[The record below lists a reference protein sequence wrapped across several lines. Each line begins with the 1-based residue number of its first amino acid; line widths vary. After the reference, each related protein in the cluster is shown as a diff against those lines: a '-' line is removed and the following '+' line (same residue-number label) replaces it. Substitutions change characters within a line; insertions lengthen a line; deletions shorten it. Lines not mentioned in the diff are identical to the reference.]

1 MKQYINFCSNCG
13 VKRFFMGNEP
23 YFISESCIN
32 KLKGINRTKEL
43 FGSVPEEYENQS
55 SNPVLITQK
64 YIIDKKTYEFL
75 KGKYDKMEFI
85 PVFFHDK

>member
-1 MKQYINFCSNCG
+1 M
-13 VKRFFMGNEP
+13 
-23 YFISESCIN
+23 
-32 KLKGINRTKEL
+32 

-55 SNPVLITQK
+55 SNPVLLTPK

>member
-43 FGSVPEEYENQS
+43 FGSVPEEYEN
-55 SNPVLITQK
+55 I
-64 YIIDKKTYEFL
+64 
-75 KGKYDKMEFI
+75 
-85 PVFFHDK
+85 

>member
-1 MKQYINFCSNCG
+1 MKQYINFCRNCG

-23 YFISESCIN
+23 YFIGESCIN

-55 SNPVLITQK
+55 SNPVLLTP
-64 YIIDKKTYEFL
+64 
-75 KGKYDKMEFI
+75 KYDKMEFI

>member
-1 MKQYINFCSNCG
+1 
-13 VKRFFMGNEP
+13 MGNEP

-55 SNPVLITQK
+55 SNPVLLTPK
-64 YIIDKKTYEFL
+64 YIIDKKHTSF
-75 KGKYDKMEFI
+75 
-85 PVFFHDK
+85 